1 MSLAIVAALS
11 RDRVIGKNNQ
21 LPWHLPADLR
31 HFKQLTLHKT
41 IVMGRHTFESIGKAL
56 PQRHNIV
63 VTRQKDFQAG
73 DVTVANSI
81 EQALT
86 LAQTEEVMIIGGAQ
100 LYEQLLPQVDTL
112 YLTLVDAVVPGDTYF
127 PQWQSFTWRTVH
139 EQSFPADEQNPYPY
153 TFLTLARVSPGP

>member
-63 VTRQKDFQAG
+63 VTRQTDFQAV

-86 LAQTEEVMIIGGAQ
+86 LAKTEEVMIIGGAQ

-112 YLTLVDAVVPGDTYF
+112 YLTLVDAFVPGDTYF
-127 PQWQSFTWRTVH
+127 PQWQSSAWQTVH

-153 TFLTLARVSPGP
+153 TFLTLTRVAHES